1 MIGAC
6 GTSCFALCRIF
17 AMRRFVFGLRQLRD
31 VGAGILERDSLGPRG
46 GPSNV
51 RFQPR
56 PIVTLRPDL

>member
-46 GPSNV
+46 WTV
-51 RFQPR
+51 ER
-56 PIVTLRPDL
+56 PFPAAPNRHAAA